1 MIYCSIINMFH
12 IIWFVILEYFLIVK
26 LLWLDLI
33 YILIFDVL
41 YQYCLYE
48 WWNIVMGTHNL
59 KVMYVKVMM
68 LKSKFI
74 KNLYFIFS
82 IVFHGIGYHANVP
95 FINHLLINFDQDEL
109 QITYSGR
116 SESGMESS
124 ESTSYIS
131 TIIVNVRT

>member
-1 MIYCSIINMFH
+1 
-12 IIWFVILEYFLIVK
+12 
-26 LLWLDLI
+26 
-33 YILIFDVL
+33 
-41 YQYCLYE
+41 
-48 WWNIVMGTHNL
+48 MGTHNL